1 MRILDVEDITA
12 SYPQTLRHWRENW
25 LAAAGQAERLGADRR
40 FRRLFELYF
49 AWSEGGFTERRIQ
62 DVQVLFAKPAYR
74 GSRVNME
81 RETAS
86 KSAAGPR
93 EASLASASRPPGP
106 ST

>member
-49 AWSEGGFTERRIQ
+49 AWSEGGLKERRRPPRSE
-62 DVQVLFAKPAYR
+62 L
-74 GSRVNME
+74 GE
-81 RETAS
+81 REPPARS
-86 KSAAGPR
+86 QHVIAALHGAHDLGSPLLR
-93 EASLASASRPPGP
+93 ARVAPGVGVHV
-106 ST
+106 